1 MGSAEGTMKNSRL
14 AIVIFLVLAIG
25 LGSGSIQGATPEKK
39 LSLNQKLFD
48 LLKTKGFPEEFL
60 PKTAKEKELWGIGR
74 LEFKGE
80 IKLVDVTYQMPGAL
94 EAVPTVVDESTVQN
108 CTNNQMTQ
116 QLSFTAELEKT
127 AEWRNETTVAVESAS
142 SYKVSLKT
150 ASGYQTPSG
159 WKSGETGSET
169 SGSTSTEISLSSAVG
184 CSQSSKIS
192 RTLSTSAVADPKT
205 KVAVQ
210 LIAYKK
216 DAASIPYVLRFT
228 VSGQALLHYKRLKPD
243 SFYKNASGVPIV
255 KFPQKFLVENYLSEN
270 ERTFPLSGNFKGV
283 AFTKA
288 EIIGGPPEPLD
299 CNKASGQ
306 SSSSEAKPAPPAP
319 GKAQGLTSA
328 KIRFMPIPPGKRKVL
343 LTVIFD

>member
-1 MGSAEGTMKNSRL
+1 MKNTRL
-14 AIVIFLVLAIG
+14 AVVIFLLLGIG
-25 LGSGSIQGATPEKK
+25 FGSASIQGASPEKK

-48 LLKTKGFPEEFL
+48 LLKSKGFPQEFL
-60 PKTAKEKELWGIGR
+60 PKTAKDRELWGIGR

-80 IKLVDVTYQMPGAL
+80 IRLMDVTYQIPGTL
-94 EAVPTVVDESTVQN
+94 EAVPTVIDESTVQN

-116 QLSFTAELEKT
+116 QVSFTAELEKT
-127 AEWRNETTVAVESAS
+127 AEWHNETTIAVESAS

-159 WKSGETGSET
+159 WKSGETGSEM
-169 SGSTSTEISLSSAVG
+169 SGSTSTEISLSSEVG

-192 RTLSTSAVADPKT
+192 RTVSTSAVADPRT

-216 DAASIPYVLRFT
+216 DAASVPYVLRFI
-228 VSGQALLHYKRLKPD
+228 VSGQALIHYKRLKPD
-243 SFYKNASGVPIV
+243 SFYRNASGVPIV
-255 KFPQKFLVENYLSEN
+255 KFPQRFLVEKYLSEN
-270 ERTFPLSGNFKGV
+270 ERTVSLSGSFKGV
-283 AFTKA
+283 AYTRA

-299 CNKASGQ
+299 CNKPSSQ
-306 SSSSEAKPAPPAP
+306 SSSTEAKPAPPAP
-319 GKAQGLTSA
+319 AKGQSLTRA
-328 KIRFMPIPPGKRKVL
+328 KVMFTPIPPSKRKVL